1 MLQHFSEM
9 LKKIN
14 IFPASFH
21 RRCSASSQRRPP
33 GRKRWQSGPPR
44 GVRRPTARGE
54 AAAARRPARGARHAR
69 RGWLCRARRRR
80 HCRRRGA
87 PHVPRPAAHELD
99 RGARRQAR
107 PAVDRRRGGAPR
119 GGARR
124 PRDGGAARVPGGG
137 PWGRECVLGLEVESD
152 GYNWSHES

>member
-44 GVRRPTARGE
+44 GVRRPTARG
-54 AAAARRPARGARHAR
+54 RP
-69 RGWLCRARRRR
+69 RRRAGR
-80 HCRRRGA
+80 RAELDTRAVGGCAERDAGAIAGGVELHTCHGRRRTSSTAELGGRLG
-87 PHVPRPAAHELD
+87 RPWT
-99 RGARRQAR
+99 
-107 PAVDRRRGGAPR
+107 GGAGELP
-119 GGARR
+119 
-124 PRDGGAARVPGGG
+124 GAARGGRAMVG
-137 PWGRECVLGLEVESD
+137 QRGFQGEGHGGESVC
-152 GYNWSHES
+152 